1 MAEYQPYLTEDEF
14 SKAEESTQGSY
25 VRRDDGRYFL
35 NVVERDGVALEDV
48 KGLRSTV
55 EATRSERD
63 KAIQRLKA
71 FGDVDPKAI
80 KDALEKAAKFDDL
93 DPAAEAGKLKKQFDS
108 WKEEFQTAQTEEWQG
123 KVSGV
128 EEVLMARTKQ
138 LGQVLVE
145 AQATQVMMHPDV
157 KGRPGVLIPVIKT
170 MTDLVEE
177 NGNLRVRI
185 LSPKTGHERIGKDG
199 SPMEFAELFKEL
211 RANPEFAGCF
221 DGNNQGGGGS
231 QEGSDTGTPGNYKRS
246 EMTEKQKADFIHKN
260 GIEGYFKLPQ

>member
-1 MAEYQPYLTEDEF
+1 MAEFQPYLTEEEF
-14 SKAEESTQGSY
+14 TKAEESLQESY

-35 NVVERDGVALEDV
+35 KVVERDGVALEDV

-63 KAIQRLKA
+63 KAVSKLKA
-71 FGDVDPKAI
+71 FGDVDPTAI
-80 KDALEKAAKFDDL
+80 KDALSKAEKFDGL
-93 DPAAEAGKLKKQFDS
+93 DPEAEAGKLKKQFDS
-108 WKEEFQTAQTEEWQG
+108 WKEEFQSAQTEEWQG
-123 KVSGV
+123 KLKGV
-128 EEVLMARTKQ
+128 EDVLTARTQQ

-145 AQATQVMMHPDV
+145 AQATQVMMHPEI

-185 LSPKTGHERIGKDG
+185 LNPKTGHERIGKDG
-199 SPMEFAELFKEL
+199 TPMEFEELFTEL

-231 QEGSDTGTPGNYKRS
+231 QEGSDTGATGNYKRS
-246 EMTEKQKADFIHKN
+246 EMDEKQKADFIHKN
-260 GIEGYFKLPQ
+260 GIDAYFQLPL